1 MKTMQHARF
10 LIVLVFLLVAGGGR
24 TVPDAGA
31 NEAGGLPA
39 LDARVQALQTTVASL
54 QAANTTLQ
62 ATVATLQAAN
72 TTLQNALNTEV
83 AARMAGDTTL
93 QTALTQETTQRST
106 AIASVQTALNTETA
120 NRMSGDLHVQ
130 DLVNNTQT
138 EVYKGSGKIEEHN
151 LNNNFGIVVADV
163 DIPPGDYLFHAV
175 VSVHNF
181 DSDDQFGGC
190 ALEEVSPGST
200 ITPASDIPTD
210 WFDLQPPGVATA
222 LLSGFT
228 FDETVEEREQLT
240 MLTHAHVATQAEWA
254 ITCVGFGWRTLGGE
268 LVAEKV
274 AVVH

>member
-1 MKTMQHARF
+1 MKS
-10 LIVLVFLLVAGGGR
+10 IVLVFLLVVLGGM

-39 LDARVQALQTTVASL
+39 LDARVKALETTVASL

-62 ATVATLQAAN
+62 ATVASLQAAN
-72 TTLQNALNTEV
+72 ATLQTALNMEI
-83 AARMAGDTTL
+83 AARVTGDTTL
-93 QTALTQETTQRST
+93 QMALTQETTQRSA
-106 AIASVQTALNTETA
+106 AIASLQTALNTETA

-138 EVYKGSGKIEEHN
+138 EVYKGTGKIEKHN
-151 LNNNFGIVVADV
+151 LNNTFGIVVAAV

-175 VSVHNF
+175 VSVHSL
-181 DSDDQFGGC
+181 DTDDQFGGC
-190 ALEEVSPGST
+190 ALEEIPPGSV
-200 ITPASDIPTD
+200 ITSAADIPTGILED
-210 WFDLQPPGVATA
+210 QPSGTATA

-228 FDETVEEREQLT
+228 FDETVQEGERLT
-240 MLTHAHVATQAEWA
+240 MLMHAHVAMQAEWA